1 MPLKAK
7 DFVDLYIELGAAHYE
22 LIPKLLEIARE
33 RHRED
38 FDPEKNFEQSWRSVK
53 GRGLER
59 VIEHILKQQLEAV
72 GLELI
77 RLDKGGLGKV
87 GDLLKL
93 DFGEYGQHYPDVD
106 LAVYQRSE
114 HKILAILSIK
124 TSLRERATQTAYWR
138 NKIRNFCKT
147 QNVKVFLL
155 TPNSDDILRSNH
167 APNKQRAILETDIDA
182 TYIVNTFNVS
192 IDDYLYQGKESRIRL
207 ISELAND
214 LKELSRE
221 G

>member
-1 MPLKAK
+1 MPLKAEN
-7 DFVDLYIELGAAHYE
+7 FVDLYIELGATHYE

-38 FDPEKNFEQSWRSVK
+38 FSSEKNFEQSWRAVK
-53 GRGLER
+53 GRGLEK
-59 VIEHILKQQLEAV
+59 VIEYILKQQLQAV
-72 GLELI
+72 GLELVH
-77 RLDKGGLGKV
+77 LGDV

-106 LAVYQRSE
+106 LVVYQQSKHRV
-114 HKILAILSIK
+114 LAILSIK

-138 NKIRNFCKT
+138 NKIKDSDKT
-147 QNVKVFLL
+147 RNVKVFLL
-155 TPNSDDILRSNH
+155 TPNSDDILRSNR
-167 APNKQRAILETDIDA
+167 ASNKQRAILETDIDA
-182 TYIVNTFNVS
+182 TYIVNTSNVS
-192 IDDYLYQGKESRIRL
+192 LDDYLYKGKESRIRL

>member
-53 GRGLER
+53 GHGLER
-59 VIEHILKQQLEAV
+59 VIEYILKQQLEAV
-72 GLELI
+72 GLELVH
-77 RLDKGGLGKV
+77 LDEV

-106 LAVYQRSE
+106 LAVYQRSG

-138 NKIRNFCKT
+138 NKIRDFYKT

-192 IDDYLYQGKESRIRL
+192 LDDYLYKGKDSRIRL
-207 ISELAND
+207 INELAND